1 METKDKIFELRA
13 KKSKIIFAII
23 VLIAVAALLCGIYLG
38 DYYHT
43 EMAAVEA
50 FAVANPVELTKDDS
64 NNIVFQPENAKSGLI
79 FFPGGKVEYTA
90 YIPLMKALASDGIA
104 CILVEMPFNLAVLDS
119 DAAEG
124 IQKQY
129 PHIENWYI
137 VGHSLGG
144 VMAGSYIS
152 KCDEKY
158 EGLILLGS
166 YTTEDFSESDI
177 NVLSIYGSED
187 GVLNRQKYNEN
198 KSNLPDGFV
207 EIVIDGGNHANFGM
221 YGPQDGDGESKIT
234 NEEQISLTASNILQ
248 FIRG

>member
-23 VLIAVAALLCGIYLG
+23 VLIAVAALVCGIYLG

-104 CILVEMPFNLAVLDS
+104 CILV
-119 DAAEG
+119 
-124 IQKQY
+124 
-129 PHIENWYI
+129 
-137 VGHSLGG
+137 
-144 VMAGSYIS
+144 
-152 KCDEKY
+152 
-158 EGLILLGS
+158 
-166 YTTEDFSESDI
+166 
-177 NVLSIYGSED
+177 
-187 GVLNRQKYNEN
+187 
-198 KSNLPDGFV
+198 
-207 EIVIDGGNHANFGM
+207 
-221 YGPQDGDGESKIT
+221 
-234 NEEQISLTASNILQ
+234 
-248 FIRG
+248 